1 MASGKV
7 FHDVLPVGSDQDT
20 GATPVGKVRT
30 SSVNLVNSG
39 ENTAVVKIC
48 ISTATSFANNKRIE
62 PDIQIPANGL
72 YKLTGEIVGAGERI
86 VLNSDAPSVIARVTY
101 FEENE

>member
-7 FHDVLPVGSDQDT
+7 FHDVLPVNTDQDT
-20 GATPVGKVRT
+20 GATPAGKVRT
-30 SSVNLVNSG
+30 SSINLVNSG
-39 ENTAVVKIC
+39 ANTAVVKIC
-48 ISTATSFANNKRIE
+48 VSTATSFSNNKRLE

-86 VLNSDAPSVIARVTY
+86 VLNANEPNVVARITC